1 MKTPPRALGL
11 ALALSLAL
19 PLTGCGSMLERSY
32 ASPSPPPWGR
42 RTTRA
47 W

>member
-1 MKTPPRALGL
+1 MKTPPRVLGL

-32 ASPSPPPWGR
+32 ASVTPSYPVL
-42 RTTRA
+42 
-47 W
+47 